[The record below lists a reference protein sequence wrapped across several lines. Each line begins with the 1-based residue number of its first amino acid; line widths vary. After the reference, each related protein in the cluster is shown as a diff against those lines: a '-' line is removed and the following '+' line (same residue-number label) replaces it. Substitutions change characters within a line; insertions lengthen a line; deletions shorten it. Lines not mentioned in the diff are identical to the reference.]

1 MKKLM
6 ILAAALISS
15 NVLAEE
21 MCGVLKTVNGQVK
34 SVMEPCSL
42 HEHPVSCTKEKM
54 EIIGGK
60 KWITF
65 EAVPCPPGKQKTVE
79 QIQREENAAQKR
91 KCGKDFMALR
101 VGMTLDRF
109 EECHEALAYVTETVG
124 KNGTV
129 ETYRSTFYLIDARGG
144 KIVSYTKRRF

>member
-1 MKKLM
+1 MKRLI
-6 ILAAALISS
+6 ILAIVLISS

-42 HEHPVSCTKEKM
+42 HEHPASCTKEKT
-54 EIIGGK
+54 EIINGK
-60 KWITF
+60 EWITF
-65 EAVPCPPGKQKTVE
+65 ETVPCQPGKQKTVE
-79 QIQREENAAQKR
+79 QIQREEEAAQKR

-109 EECHEALAYVTETVG
+109 EECHEALSYVTDTVSKDG
-124 KNGTV
+124 KI
-129 ETYRSTFYLIDARGG
+129 ETYRSTFYLINTKDGR
-144 KIVSYTKRRF
+144 IVSYTKRRY